1 MLLISW
7 SCQSKRSSWKPSSF
21 SGSAKRWK
29 QLSSTSP
36 RMSENSSFLKIS
48 FFSSSV
54 SSAWG
59 GGSSS
64 SSSSFTSSLSSSFFS
79 SSLTSS
85 ILASPSASFFSSGT
99 SVFTSTLTSAPS
111 FFSPSSPSAFFS
123 PSAPSASAAAAAAAA
138 ACARATEEAL
148 PAGAGAAACLVSR
161 GFATHAAASAGVS
174 LCFVR
179 RRCAS
184 APASGASTCGS
195 GGTVAA
201 TDAPLAEA
209 AAADAA
215 FLAPV
220 FGRRLLRLQ
229 QSAFRPVFHAEAAQA
244 KAPYTRFSTSSI
256 RYARASAKRLNVPLT
271 SRHDPERSSKQPSMT
286 ASMASPML
294 QRICS
299 CH

>member
-138 ACARATEEAL
+138 ACARATEEA
-148 PAGAGAAACLVSR
+148 CLVSR

>member
-1 MLLISW
+1 MV
-7 SCQSKRSSWKPSSF
+7 
-21 SGSAKRWK
+21 A
-29 QLSSTSP
+29 
-36 RMSENSSFLKIS
+36 
-48 FFSSSV
+48 
-54 SSAWG
+54 
-59 GGSSS
+59 
-64 SSSSFTSSLSSSFFS
+64 
-79 SSLTSS
+79 
-85 ILASPSASFFSSGT
+85 
-99 SVFTSTLTSAPS
+99 APS
-111 FFSPSSPSAFFS
+111 FAAAPAAATPLLLDVAAPLAATSFPLFAAAASTVAPEARETAWVAATGAAAFFAT
-123 PSAPSASAAAAAAAA
+123 PPLPAAVAAGAFAAPLALPAMAPAAATATDAAAAAAAAAA